1 MKNPES
7 VLHGYLTDMA
17 AVEQHIHEAV
27 ERQLKTEAISEY
39 PEAQRVVEELRTTL
53 ERHLSTLRREAES
66 GGSEG
71 VDFVEAVKKAVSG
84 ALGLV
89 AGLYD
94 RIRTDKVSRMIR
106 DDYTATSLAAV
117 SYQMLHTTALG
128 LKNDRVAD
136 MALNHLKDLT
146 PILVQLSEI
155 VCTVVA
161 QELAREE
168 KIFDGTVGERA
179 INNTHEAWSSS
190 WVRTPEPF

>member
-27 ERQLKTEAISEY
+27 ERQLKTEALSEY
-39 PEAQRVVEELRTTL
+39 PEAHRVVEELRTTL
-53 ERHLSTLRREAES
+53 ERHLSTLRREIES
-66 GGSEG
+66 GDGES
-71 VDFVEAVKKAVSG
+71 VDFVEAVKKAVAG

-94 RIRTDKVSRMIR
+94 KIRTDKVSRMIR
-106 DDYTATSLAAV
+106 DDYTATSLATV